1 MSNEEN
7 VSLNVNPSEQT
18 EPVSQPQEE
27 PSSLTLTILLNVK
40 NILDLA
46 VARGAFRPEELSKVG
61 GVYDKFTN
69 GLKALQTQN
78 ELNKIEDNQ

>member
-1 MSNEEN
+1 MSNQEN
-7 VSLNVNPSEQT
+7 VSLDVNSSEQK
-18 EPVSQPQEE
+18 EPVSKTHEE
-27 PSSLTLTILLNVK
+27 LSALTLTILLNVK
-40 NILDLA
+40 NIFDLA

-69 GLKALQTQN
+69 GLKVLQTQN

>member
-27 PSSLTLTILLNVK
+27 PSSLTLNILLNVK
-40 NILDLA
+40 NIVDLA